1 MYCLFLAVLIFFPSP
16 PLISLLP
23 SQVLLRKHT
32 LHDEKHQMKFK
43 INGEKESR
51 SVQNSVRNNY
61 ARVLFYLWV
70 MERKFLEHN
79 KW

>member
-1 MYCLFLAVLIFFPSP
+1 MNEQSKRSDVLFVFGCSDFFSSP

-43 INGEKESR
+43 IMARR
-51 SVQNSVRNNY
+51 SP
-61 ARVLFYLWV
+61 AAFKIAFEIIMLEFY
-70 MERKFLEHN
+70 FTSG
-79 KW
+79 